1 MPRPKVPRVVNFQP
15 DVTYFKPRGI
25 PLRFL
30 SEVKLSLDELEALR
44 LADFESL
51 DQPKAA
57 KKMKISQSTFQRIL
71 TSAHQKVAQALIQ
84 GEAIRVEGG
93 TYRILS
99 KGE

>member
-30 SEVKLSLDELEALR
+30 SEVRLSVDELEALR
-44 LADFESL
+44 LADFEGQ
-51 DQPKAA
+51 DQSEAA
-57 KKMKISQSTFQRIL
+57 KKMKVSQSTLQRIL
-71 TSAHQKVAQALIQ
+71 TSARGKVAKALVV

-93 TYRILS
+93 
-99 KGE
+99 